1 MNLEDLRVFKE
12 VAEEGNITK
21 AADHLNFVQSNVT
34 AKIRRLEQRYDTQ
47 LFYRHKHGVTL
58 SSTGEV
64 LLSYAG
70 QIIQLMD
77 EIDKTLKNSHVP
89 NGTLTIGSM
98 ETTAATRLPA
108 ILSTYH
114 YLYPQVALSL
124 QTGTTED
131 LIKATL
137 NRDIEGAFIAGQINH
152 PDLEEIKVFE
162 EELVLVAKESNISSL
177 DFNQLDNQTI
187 IVFQSGCFYRDI
199 FEKWLKSEGIRP
211 TNIMELNTLDG
222 VIGCVKAGLGISLLT
237 KTVANQLPQ
246 NENIKQF
253 ALPEKYRFIS
263 TKFIN
268 HKDIVK
274 TSAFHAFVSVMDEDD

>member
-21 AADHLNFVQSNVT
+21 AANHLNFVQSNVT

-114 YLYPQVALSL
+114 DLYPQVALSL

-162 EELVLVAKESNISSL
+162 EELILVAKESNISSL

-222 VIGCVKAGLGISLLT
+222 VMGCVKAGLGMSLLT
-237 KTVANQLPQ
+237 KTVADQLPQ

-263 TKFIN
+263 TNFIN

-274 TSAFHAFVSVMDEDD
+274 TSAFHAFVSVMD